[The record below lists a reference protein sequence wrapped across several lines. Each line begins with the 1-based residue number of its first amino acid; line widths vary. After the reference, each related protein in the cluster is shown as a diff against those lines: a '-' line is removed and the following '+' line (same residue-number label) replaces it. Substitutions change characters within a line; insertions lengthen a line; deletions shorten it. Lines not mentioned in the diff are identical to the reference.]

1 MNSTSKDLSKFIA
14 HGLSLESPLE
24 NQHSDLTPNEQFFV
38 CNSGT
43 TPCIDETDYSLRIWG
58 CGVTDEIVLS
68 YEQLRSMPQHS
79 VPAIIECAGNHRL
92 FFEAIDGKPIETPVG
107 TEKLIWSTGAI
118 GMAEWRGVRLR
129 DVLKLAGIREEAI
142 QLCATGGEY
151 DSCEGEVRIPLP
163 VQKGMDGDTLLVL
176 SMNGQPLPPDHGFP
190 IRLLVPGWIG
200 AYSIKWLQSIQVS
213 TKALWVRR
221 NTTSYVL
228 KGDQWPEAQY
238 APSKGKPLTQ
248 QNIKSALALPYPA
261 SLPVGRHTVHG
272 YAHSPGHS
280 IEKVIWRD
288 NNTTHWQEA
297 NLGISNAPYGWVKFE
312 FTWEATGGNHQLFTK
327 AIDSAG
333 NTQPDT
339 AEFNAAGYLYNAV
352 YPHLIT
358 VPID

>member
-68 YEQLRSMPQHS
+68 YEQLRSMRQHS

-151 DSCEGEVRIPLP
+151 DSCEGEVRI
-163 VQKGMDGDTLLVL
+163 V
-176 SMNGQPLPPDHGFP
+176 
-190 IRLLVPGWIG
+190 
-200 AYSIKWLQSIQVS
+200 
-213 TKALWVRR
+213 
-221 NTTSYVL
+221 
-228 KGDQWPEAQY
+228 
-238 APSKGKPLTQ
+238 
-248 QNIKSALALPYPA
+248 
-261 SLPVGRHTVHG
+261 
-272 YAHSPGHS
+272 
-280 IEKVIWRD
+280 
-288 NNTTHWQEA
+288 
-297 NLGISNAPYGWVKFE
+297 
-312 FTWEATGGNHQLFTK
+312 
-327 AIDSAG
+327 
-333 NTQPDT
+333 
-339 AEFNAAGYLYNAV
+339 
-352 YPHLIT
+352 
-358 VPID
+358 